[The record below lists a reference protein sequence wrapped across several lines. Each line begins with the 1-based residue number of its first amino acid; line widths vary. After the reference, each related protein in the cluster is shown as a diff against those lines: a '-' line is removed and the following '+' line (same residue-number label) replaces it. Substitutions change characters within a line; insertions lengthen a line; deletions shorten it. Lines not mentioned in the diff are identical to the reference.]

1 MQGMKVICKNLRDE
15 PRIKQIL
22 KLYDF
27 EGGEVIVNTAHGEG
41 ANIIWFAPRG
51 TERYDRMTASMNQA
65 MRYYDWRAADDE

>member
-27 EGGEVIVNTAHGEG
+27 EGGEVIVNTAHAEG

-51 TERYDRMTASMNQA
+51 VERFDRMTASMNQA